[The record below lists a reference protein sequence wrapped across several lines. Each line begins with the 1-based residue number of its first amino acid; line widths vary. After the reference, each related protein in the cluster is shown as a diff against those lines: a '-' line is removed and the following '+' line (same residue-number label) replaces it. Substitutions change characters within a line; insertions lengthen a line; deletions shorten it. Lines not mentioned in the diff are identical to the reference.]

1 MKALVI
7 GASGQV
13 GGALLKA
20 LAARGHTAA
29 GTYRA
34 HAQPGLIELDA
45 ANVTAVEHLIDHLH
59 PDWVFYP
66 AGLSWV
72 DLCEREAA
80 RCFDENVRVPVAV
93 AACAARQGAGF
104 VYYSSEYV
112 FDGEG
117 GPYDEAAAPR
127 PINVYGRSKLAAE
140 QELPGVNPATVLVR
154 TTVVYGPEL
163 QGKNFV
169 CQLIDKLRRGESMVV
184 PDDQVSTPTYN
195 ADLAAASVE
204 CVERRLTGVIHLT
217 GPDRLARS
225 ALAVE
230 ACRIFDLGD
239 RLIVPRP
246 TFQLGQLAA
255 RPLNAGLISRYAPRL
270 LSTRLRGVAEGLRA
284 MRTELAAIDQSAG

>member
-45 ANVTAVEHLIDHLH
+45 ANGPAVEHLIDQLH

-72 DLCEREAA
+72 DLCEREAG
-80 RCFDENVRVPVAV
+80 RCFDENVRVPLAV
-93 AACAARQGAGF
+93 ATCAARQGAGF

-117 GPYDEAAAPR
+117 GPYDETAAPR

-140 QELPGVNPATVLVR
+140 QELPGVNSATVLVR

-184 PDDQVSTPTYN
+184 PDDQISTPTYN

-204 CVERRLTGVIHLT
+204 CAERRLTGIINLT
-217 GPDRLARS
+217 GPDRLDRY
-225 ALAVE
+225 ALALA
-230 ACRIFDLGD
+230 ACRVFGFDA
-239 RLIVPRP
+239 RLVAARP
-246 TFQLGQLAA
+246 TSQLGQLAA
-255 RPLNAGLISRYAPRL
+255 RPLKAGLINTRARQL
-270 LSTRLRGVAEGLRA
+270 LDTRLRGVEEGLRA
-284 MRTELAAIDQSAG
+284 MHRALER